1 MSQKELDEMIAAEEK
16 RLNLGSEEF
25 MSCHNKIMEEADRI
39 QKRETARK
47 EARKGMEELKKVLE
61 RLNICGHFDT
71 RTYGP
76 VIIVYLNREY
86 LGTFHTT
93 SKEFIDLDVT
103 RTGKGRS
110 ERDDKGGDCEPVY
123 NAGTETDGDS
133 SAEQHR
139 QQVGAGSGG
148 KDYPA
153 RDGSAGNGHETAGRG
168 REKDPGDADDQGGS
182 RPYRIVI

>member
-25 MSCHNKIMEEADRI
+25 MSRHNEIMEEADRI
-39 QKRETARK
+39 QKREAARK

-71 RTYGP
+71 RIYGS
-76 VIIVYLNREY
+76 VIIVYRNQEY
-86 LGTFHTT
+86 LGTFHMK

-103 RTGKGRS
+103 GTGKGRS

-123 NAGTETDGDS
+123 NAGEEADGGS
-133 SAEQHR
+133 SAEQHG
-139 QQVGAGSGG
+139 QQSGTGTGG
-148 KDYPA
+148 KDHPA
-153 RDGSAGNGHETAGRG
+153 GDGSVGDGHETASRG
-168 REKDPGDADDQGGS
+168 REEGSGDDNDQGGS
-182 RPYRIVI
+182 RPHGVII